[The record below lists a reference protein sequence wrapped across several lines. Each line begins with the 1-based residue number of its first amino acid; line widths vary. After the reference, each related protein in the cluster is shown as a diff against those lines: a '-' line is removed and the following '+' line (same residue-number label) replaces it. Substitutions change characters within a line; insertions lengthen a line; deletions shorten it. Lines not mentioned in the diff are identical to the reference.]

1 MESITRANTLLYD
14 QTDRMKQLRSQKLYS
29 DVIHNRKQ
37 QIRDKESVRDEE
49 KSYEEF
55 HHNNILRQVEAGALA
70 DKIKQDQ
77 AEEKTKIISI
87 ARRAQLEDVLARKE
101 AEARERAMIGIA
113 MKERGEV
120 MLADELRQQELKQ
133 KKANENKNQVI
144 YANEKL
150 KTVRLQLLAE
160 ERIAEDL
167 RGADVGIVEDRKN
180 ALKAI
185 GQKHYEKIQTKRQV
199 IIDAATKNLAQK
211 NNADFEILYKQE
223 NEIKEREERTILMKE
238 MKRQNDWDKIVA
250 SRTDQIAYREEQAIA
265 RMNDDDRLAQLW
277 RTSNESAME
286 EDRAKVRQSRERM
299 KDIKTLQLSD
309 SLAAQKM
316 KIDRRLLDIEG
327 DKLLQ
332 NAESD
337 VDAKFITACKAE
349 IKRYTEEGKPLQPL
363 LVALHHKQPDLIPGK
378 LVKQPARVKS

>member
-150 KTVRLQLLAE
+150 KTVRLQLLATGPDDSHQ
-160 ERIAEDL
+160 R
-167 RGADVGIVEDRKN
+167 RN
-180 ALKAI
+180 AH
-185 GQKHYEKIQTKRQV
+185 Q
-199 IIDAATKNLAQK
+199 
-211 NNADFEILYKQE
+211 
-223 NEIKEREERTILMKE
+223 
-238 MKRQNDWDKIVA
+238 
-250 SRTDQIAYREEQAIA
+250 
-265 RMNDDDRLAQLW
+265 
-277 RTSNESAME
+277 
-286 EDRAKVRQSRERM
+286 
-299 KDIKTLQLSD
+299 
-309 SLAAQKM
+309 
-316 KIDRRLLDIEG
+316 
-327 DKLLQ
+327 
-332 NAESD
+332 
-337 VDAKFITACKAE
+337 
-349 IKRYTEEGKPLQPL
+349 
-363 LVALHHKQPDLIPGK
+363 
-378 LVKQPARVKS
+378 